1 MLGQEFV
8 DDKDEVEDIVGS
20 GKGEWD
26 RVVMWS

>member
-20 GKGEWD
+20 RNGERD
-26 RVVMWS
+26 GVVMWS